1 MWLIPL
7 VALVIALWLAINSWQ
22 EKGQE
27 IEILLNAAAG
37 IEVGKTQVR
46 LKDVPVGKVSK
57 MQLTAD
63 LSKVRLKVTLE
74 REIAKHL
81 SVNTRFG
88 WSARASVWRGFQPR
102 HLGVRRVHSDGPWR
116 AGRLLHQ
123 F

>member
-1 MWLIPL
+1 
-7 VALVIALWLAINSWQ
+7 
-22 EKGQE
+22 
-27 IEILLNAAAG
+27 
-37 IEVGKTQVR
+37 
-46 LKDVPVGKVSK
+46 

-81 SVNTRFG
+81 SVNTRF
-88 WSARASVWRGFQPR
+88 WLVSPRISVAGVSNLGTF
-102 HLGVRRVHSDGPWR
+102 GVRRVHSDGPWR